1 MDERERA
8 LAGVLA
14 AHRTLA
20 ARLAGLTDEQARQ
33 PSLLPGWSVGH
44 VVTHL
49 ARNSD
54 GLRNMLE
61 GALRGEIAAMYPGG
75 LEQRQADIEAGA
87 GRTAAALRAD
97 VAAATEQLEGVFA
110 AMTDDAWAGSGVAA
124 FGPVAMRDVPTRR
137 RTEVEVHHADMGL
150 GYSWHEW
157 PTDFVRT
164 EIHRLTM
171 LWNSRQPMG
180 LTGLPAAAL
189 AVDERHRAA
198 WLLGRADIDGLEP
211 ARLMG

>member
-8 LAGVLA
+8 LAGVRA

-20 ARLAGLTDEQARQ
+20 ARLEGLTDEEARQ

-44 VVTHL
+44 AITHI
-49 ARNSD
+49 ARNAD

-61 GALRGEIAAMYPGG
+61 GALRGEVAAMYPGG

-87 GRTAAALRAD
+87 SRSATELRAD
-97 VAAATEQLEGVFA
+97 VLEANERLEAAFA
-110 AMTDDAWAGSGVAA
+110 AMTADAWGGTGLAA
-124 FGPVAMRDVPTRR
+124 FGPVAMREVPTRR
-137 RTEVEVHHADMGL
+137 RTEVEVHHADLGL
-150 GYSWHEW
+150 GYTWNDW
-157 PTDFVRT
+157 PTEFVRV
-164 EIHRLTM
+164 EIQRLTM
-171 LWNSRQPMG
+171 LWSSRQPMG
-180 LTGLPAAAL
+180 LTGLPAATL
-189 AVDERHRAA
+189 AVNEHQRAA

>member
-14 AHRTLA
+14 AHRTVA
-20 ARLAGLTDEQARQ
+20 ARLEGLSDEQARQ
-33 PSLLPGWSVGH
+33 PSLLPNWSVGH
-44 VVTHL
+44 VITHI
-49 ARNSD
+49 ARNAD
-54 GLRNMLE
+54 GMRNMLE
-61 GALRGEIAAMYPGG
+61 GALRGEVAAMYPGG

-87 GRTAAALRAD
+87 SRPATELVAD
-97 VAAATEQLEGVFA
+97 VVSANQRLEAAFD
-110 AMTDDAWAGSGVAA
+110 AMTADAWAGSGIAA

-137 RTEVEVHHADMGL
+137 RTEVEVHHVDLGL
-150 GYSWHEW
+150 GYTSRDW
-157 PTDFVRT
+157 PTEFVRT
-164 EIHRLTM
+164 EVQRLTM

-189 AVDERHRAA
+189 AADEHLRAA